1 MYYRISGAPFTVRN
15 AEEKKEFIDAINA
28 DSNFSRHLV
37 CRGVDAEQFTGKVN
51 GVVVC
56 EKNNPNKVYVFKCD
70 GNFPTLKL
78 YQRTSSVIHV
88 VEFPTNKTIR
98 EETVPEKAEEKK
110 VKEVQEVESVAVE
123 KIEEPELP
131 KVEEIVEKTPDSEP
145 VVEYRQP
152 EGQFLPD
159 EIVVPDVVEE
169 QEEESQEPEI
179 PMEEESQPKHRKR
192 SRKKKS

>member
-15 AEEKKEFIDAINA
+15 AEEKKEFIDIINT
-28 DSNFSRHLV
+28 DPNFTRHLI

-88 VEFPTNKTIR
+88 VEFPTNKTVQ
-98 EETVPEKAEEKK
+98 EESVPEKTEEKK
-110 VKEVQEVESVAVE
+110 IEEIQKVEPVTVE
-123 KIEEPELP
+123 KIEEPEPP
-131 KVEEIVEKTPDSEP
+131 KVEEVVETPDPEP
-145 VVEYRQP
+145 VVEYKEP
-152 EGQFLPD
+152 EGQSLPD
-159 EIVVPDVVEE
+159 EIIVPDVVEE
-169 QEEESQEPEI
+169 QEEEPQEPEV
-179 PMEEESQPKHRKR
+179 PMEEESQPKPKRR